1 MNHKVRVFLFAHY
14 WWIVTLFLAAAIP
27 ALVLASRPEYAA
39 GNVVALCAGAL
50 GVVYFI
56 QKQKIEE
63 LQLFERLFTRF
74 NERYAAMNAD
84 LQRIAA
90 GSESDAD
97 VTRRVLDGY
106 FNLCAEEYLFYEQGR
121 ILPSVWR
128 AWCRGMLSYLER
140 EAIRKYWE
148 SEVTSDSHYG
158 LTSDVIRL
166 GAGSGPRNK
175 AAVPD
180 RVVSPTG

>member
-1 MNHKVRVFLFAHY
+1 MNHPVRVFLFTLY
-14 WWIVTLFLAAAIP
+14 WWIVTLIVAVAGPVIV
-27 ALVLASRPEYAA
+27 LVSRPENVA
-39 GNVVALCAGAL
+39 GNIVGLCVGAL

-90 GSESDAD
+90 GQEPDEGAA
-97 VTRRVLDGY
+97 RRVLDGD
-106 FNLCAEEYLFYEQGR
+106 FNLCAEEYLFFEQGR

-128 AWCRGMLSYLER
+128 AWCRGMLAYLEC
-140 EAIRKYWE
+140 EVIRKYWE
-148 SEVTSDSHYG
+148 AEVSRDSQYG
-158 LTSDVIRL
+158 LTTDAIRR
-166 GAGSGPRNK
+166 GAGCHPSGEASAPNQV
-175 AAVPD
+175 A
-180 RVVSPTG
+180 